1 MESKI
6 LDKINKLLKLA
17 QSPNLQEASSAMEK
31 AHQLLKEHNLQM
43 SDIHEK
49 SDLSEVIY
57 GESGRIMNWKKILLN
72 EICTFNYCKVM
83 LSKTFVDY
91 KKNSSSKFVL
101 YGREENIAATKV
113 MYEYLVSAIDRISYE
128 SRKYDYFNVND
139 FKNGAVRNIAH
150 RLHMLRIKENNEEK
164 ALIPIAK
171 EAEDFMI
178 QQNPNIREVSI
189 QTRNST
195 SLEKGFRRAESIS
208 LNSQIKNSNTVGGYI
223 N

>member
-17 QSPNLQEASSAMEK
+17 QSPNIEEASSAMEK
-31 AHQLLKEHNLQM
+31 AHQLLKEHN
-43 SDIHEK
+43 
-49 SDLSEVIY
+49 
-57 GESGRIMNWKKILLN
+57 LLN

-91 KKNSSSKFVL
+91 RKNSSSKFVL

-113 MYEYLVSAIDRISYE
+113 MYEYLVSAIDRISHE

-164 ALIPIAK
+164 ALI
-171 EAEDFMI
+171 
-178 QQNPNIREVSI
+178 
-189 QTRNST
+189 
-195 SLEKGFRRAESIS
+195 
-208 LNSQIKNSNTVGGYI
+208 
-223 N
+223 